1 MRAIFQ
7 TVSAAVL
14 GISSVTIGT
23 AAQAD
28 SLSLIYSD
36 GYYGNPAYSVHY
48 RHGPDCYAPYY
59 RVPRHGHHHRH
70 HDKHHK
76 HHKHGKHHVYR
87 GHGHPGYRGHDRHDY
102 GEHHGYRDDHRSG
115 YPGHRKHGGDQH
127 AGQRGGGH
135 PKRTHTAYARH

>member
-14 GISSVTIGT
+14 GLSSVAIGT
-23 AAQAD
+23 TAQAD

-36 GYYGNPAYSVHY
+36 GYYSNPAYSIHY
-48 RHGPDCYAPYY
+48 RHGGDCYAPY
-59 RVPRHGHHHRH
+59 RHVPRHVHHHH
-70 HDKHHK
+70 HKHRK

-87 GHGHPGYRGHDRHDY
+87 GHGHPNYRRHDRHDH
-102 GEHHGYRDDHRSG
+102 GGRHGYHDDHRSG
-115 YPGHRKHGGDQH
+115 YSGHRKHGGDQH